1 MACAACV
8 MSLSAQ
14 RASDSAL
21 SASDIKDYNRIG
33 ISYNNT
39 HYGFNDAY
47 GKNHSD
53 LNFGLNG
60 IGIDYIHGFS
70 VSSSLPLYIETGL
83 NLDFNFGSKKGD
95 KEEAAGYWFQDK
107 RNYSDINMQVP
118 VNVAW
123 KFAAGEDFSIAPYL
137 GLNFKVHFSS
147 RFKDKIDTNVPEDIL
162 SQIGYSKSDLEG
174 DWISVFDS
182 AEDAMDGDDE
192 TWNRFQMGWHVGVGF
207 QYKPIY
213 LGVQYG
219 TDFIPAYSHKYTY
232 DGESETYK
240 VSTGNLKVTLGY
252 VF

>member
-1 MACAACV
+1 
-8 MSLSAQ
+8 MSLSAE
-14 RASDSAL
+14 
-21 SASDIKDYNRIG
+21 DYNRIG

-47 GKNHSD
+47 GKDHSD
-53 LNFGLNG
+53 NNFGLNG
-60 IGIDYIHGFS
+60 VGIDYIHGFS
-70 VSSSLPLYIETGL
+70 VSENIPLFIETGL
-83 NLDFNFGSKKGD
+83 NLNFNFGNKKGD
-95 KEEAAGYWFQDK
+95 KETVGEYWFEEK

-123 KFAAGEDFSIAPYL
+123 KFAVGDDFSIAPYV

-147 RFKDKIDTNVPEDIL
+147 RYKDKIDTNVSNDIL
-162 SQIGYSKSDLEG
+162 TAAGITKDELEG
-174 DWISVFDS
+174 DWISVFDDS
-182 AEDAMDGDDE
+182 EDAMGDKDA

-240 VSTGNLKVTLGY
+240 INSGNLKVTLGY